1 MSMKYTWT
9 FTMGTRR
16 EPCWSM
22 FEGESHTIVGKP
34 KLVAYAKRA
43 KNGGWFVRISELNGE
58 LNTEKIYVDDDV
70 FVPNFMQLML
80 EMHKNPNRTT
90 I

>member
-1 MSMKYTWT
+1 
-9 FTMGTRR
+9 MGIDQ

-22 FEGESHTIVGKP
+22 YEGESHTTVGKP

-43 KNGGWFVRISELNGE
+43 RDGGWFVRISGVNGDPS
-58 LNTEKIYVDDDV
+58 TDKIYIDDDV
-70 FVPNFMQLML
+70 FIPNFMTTML
-80 EMHKNPNRTT
+80 ELHKKPT

>member
-9 FTMGTRR
+9 FTMGTKR

-43 KNGGWFVRISELNGE
+43 KNGGLFVRISELNGE
-58 LNTEKIYVDDDV
+58 LNTEKIYVGDDV

>member
-1 MSMKYTWT
+1 MERTWN
-9 FTMGTRR
+9 FTMGTEK

-22 FEGESHTIVGKP
+22 YEGKNHLDSN

-43 KNGGWFVRISELNGE
+43 KNGGWFVRISELNGCPKD
-58 LNTEKIYVDDDV
+58 EKLYVDDDV
-70 FVPNFMQLML
+70 FIPHFMAMML
-80 EMHKNPNRTT
+80 EMHKKPSSKP

>member
-1 MSMKYTWT
+1 MNRTWK
-9 FTMGTRR
+9 FTMGTKR

-22 FEGESHTIVGKP
+22 YEGESHVTAGSP

-43 KNGGWFVRISELNGE
+43 KDGGWFVRISELNG
-58 LNTEKIYVDDDV
+58 NPGSEKLYVGDDV
-70 FVPNFMQLML
+70 FIPHFMAMML
-80 EMHKNPNRTT
+80 EMHKNPNHKP